1 MVVGSN
7 PTRLATSW
15 PYQESRPRISTFP
28 CETLRVT
35 PARARLRHFDPML
48 DGAAI
53 ARAIAAFLVLNAL
66 AKLRFE
72 DRIEKTVFAA
82 ITATAAVLSVFV
94 AVA

>member
-1 MVVGSN
+1 
-7 PTRLATSW
+7 
-15 PYQESRPRISTFP
+15 
-28 CETLRVT
+28 
-35 PARARLRHFDPML
+35 ML